1 MVRPTLKLAL
11 LEHNLNSEK
20 FLGKWY
26 ALDANR
32 YYQILGKPISYY
44 KMYVHTVSDTHFWY
58 DSFIQFEGGSVQ
70 ALKVDKE
77 SEIASLKHE
86 IDLGYLSRV
95 KSDMRPSLNDIGRK
109 YGLDIRMQVS

>member
-1 MVRPTLKLAL
+1 MNT
-11 LEHNLNSEK
+11 EK

-26 ALDANR
+26 ALDADR
-32 YYQILGKPISYY
+32 YYQIVGKSISYY
-44 KMYVHTVSDTHFWY
+44 KMYIHTVSDTHFWY
-58 DSFIQFEGGSVQ
+58 DSFIQFQDGSVQ

-77 SEIASLKHE
+77 SEIDSLKAE